1 MKYVSSE
8 NLKQVLQKMR
18 NVFATKSELNAV
30 KNQMGGGTLIEGY
43 FKTNN
48 GKGLYCKVLETDDKY
63 EVWSN
68 LKLSNSYSYT
78 LSNLPTGKKI
88 LGNAIAF
95 KRQYSTWENFVAGYG
110 DNLVIRFD
118 FSNAGI
124 DSVNISGSDIGATQ
138 HSGQENDFVFLGSV
152 IKR

>member
-1 MKYVSSE
+1 MQ
-8 NLKQVLQKMR
+8 LKIKW
-18 NVFATKSELNAV
+18 
-30 KNQMGGGTLIEGY
+30 GGGTLIEGY

-48 GKGLYCKVLETDDKY
+48 SKGLYCKVLETRDKY
-63 EVWSN
+63 EIWSN

-78 LSNLPTGKKI
+78 LNNLPTGKKI

-95 KRQYSTWENFVAGYG
+95 KRQYSTWESFVAGYG

-124 DSVNISGSDIGATQ
+124 DSVNISGSDIGTTQ
-138 HSGQENDFVFLGSV
+138 HTGNENDFVFLGSV
-152 IKR
+152 IKK